1 MLTVSTKKDN
11 IPNPY
16 FSSILYFLYTFN
28 GTYLF
33 IRFGACPIIS
43 VSNVQTVVSKNL
55 KKNKAIL
62 RHDKSIFYLKNNP
75 EVPHPRI
82 AISYWMTNW
91 VLAEALASCRTKIS
105 CTSTTIMWTKGC
117 SKNLKY
123 IVQVLHFHIYACF
136 KKKIFL
142 IGPLL
147 IS

>member
-16 FSSILYFLYTFN
+16 FSLILYFLYTFN

-82 AISYWMTNW
+82 AISY
-91 VLAEALASCRTKIS
+91 
-105 CTSTTIMWTKGC
+105 
-117 SKNLKY
+117 
-123 IVQVLHFHIYACF
+123 
-136 KKKIFL
+136 
-142 IGPLL
+142 
-147 IS
+147 